1 MCHLRREKSKCLRAL
16 AHFYPEAATHE
27 GLPCKK
33 SKKADRSQA
42 TWVRNITKGAANPDD
57 KKKIERCHGPILQ
70 VPPDTS
76 SPTQRQEPIVVPSAK
91 PELIFGDLP
100 PSLEERLPSF
110 SDSIPRSIFQA
121 VFYVLHLYAGHRRAG
136 DVPDFVNALSGI
148 HGFFFCFIPVDIVSQ
163 NQKHN
168 ACDPLNLLMYLDLIR
183 RKVVHGV
190 LCGPPCETWSAARF
204 REIVD
209 AIIAASKRK
218 PPRPVRSVSDLYGI
232 AGLAAREYSQLF
244 VGNQLLFVSLMCF
257 IECVGAGGLALIE
270 HPADAGP
277 DKPSIFKLPAIQRL
291 LDIDI
296 VRRTT
301 FLQGKLGQISPKP
314 TTVLTCRLPFILR
327 FISSFST
334 ATSRSNG
341 GAQFDEQGNF
351 ATAEAKT
358 YQPRFCAVIA
368 GTLVHSIVASQLP
381 DLQREFLFRDVRSR
395 LLSLVQDYEQLQC
408 SDFIPQQL
416 PDCYDHPAELA
427 DMFEWTDDGC
437 RGADFNL
444 DSMLRRSQ

>member
-1 MCHLRREKSKCLRAL
+1 MAASRRE
-16 AHFYPEAATHE
+16 
-27 GLPCKK
+27 
-33 SKKADRSQA
+33 
-42 TWVRNITKGAANPDD
+42 
-57 KKKIERCHGPILQ
+57 
-70 VPPDTS
+70 
-76 SPTQRQEPIVVPSAK
+76 
-91 PELIFGDLP
+91 
-100 PSLEERLPSF
+100 
-110 SDSIPRSIFQA
+110 
-121 VFYVLHLYAGHRRAG
+121 
-136 DVPDFVNALSGI
+136 
-148 HGFFFCFIPVDIVSQ
+148 
-163 NQKHN
+163 
-168 ACDPLNLLMYLDLIR
+168 
-183 RKVVHGV
+183 
-190 LCGPPCETWSAARF
+190 
-204 REIVD
+204 
-209 AIIAASKRK
+209 
-218 PPRPVRSVSDLYGI
+218 PPRPVRSVFDLYGI
-232 AGLAAREYSQLF
+232 AGLTAREYSQLF
-244 VGNQLLFVSLMCF
+244 IGNQLLFVSLMCF
-257 IECVGAGGLALIE
+257 IECVGAGGIALIE

-291 LDIDI
+291 HEIDI
-296 VRRTT
+296 IRSTT
-301 FLQGKLGQISPKP
+301 FLQGKLGQICPKP
-314 TTVLTCRLPFILR
+314 TTVLTCRLPLISR
-327 FISSFST
+327 FISSLST
-334 ATSRSNG
+334 KACRSNG